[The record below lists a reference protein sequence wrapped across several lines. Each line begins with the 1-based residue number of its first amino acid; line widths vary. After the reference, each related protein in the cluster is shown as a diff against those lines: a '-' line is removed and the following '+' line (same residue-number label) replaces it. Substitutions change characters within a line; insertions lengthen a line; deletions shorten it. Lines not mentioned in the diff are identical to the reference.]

1 MGTAMLRSPFFILYM
16 KRHFENLTSK
26 VARVV
31 KHWWLMLIA
40 GLLCVIM
47 GIVVFVFPM
56 ESYLTL
62 SILFGVLML
71 IVGAVQLIIA
81 STSGNY
87 LAMRGYMVVGGA
99 LDIILGIFLC
109 VYTGAS
115 LIVLPIMMGLW
126 LMYHSFMIIAL
137 GGDMETF
144 NLSGSGLVIVG
155 GVLLLLLSILVL
167 VNPLSAG
174 IATVIIFAGIG
185 LIFFGL
191 LMCILAMRLKTIH
204 LELEA

>member
-1 MGTAMLRSPFFILYM
+1 M